1 MICIPTI
8 KSFVKSRMFNLINIQ
23 LLNILGSEI
32 TAKKCMNNDLILN
45 WIPVYIKVT
54 KIDSVRFD
62 HTGIKSFF
70 FKFQISVIFYN
81 FIFFPPFLYFLFF
94 FFCFFKFS
102 LKFFFKFSDLFMET
116 FVKPVS
122 CLVFQPYIFPN
133 IQKSLLILKQ
143 QIRIFPG
150 LQFVWIFYAPFLIWI
165 IFIKCTSSRS
175 VKIY

>member
-1 MICIPTI
+1 MH
-8 KSFVKSRMFNLINIQ
+8 
-23 LLNILGSEI
+23 
-32 TAKKCMNNDLILN
+32 NDLILN

-70 FKFQISVIFYN
+70 FKFQFSVIFYN
-81 FIFFPPFLYFLFF
+81 LLFSPTFSLLLIFF
-94 FFCFFKFS
+94 FFCFFKIS

-116 FVKPVS
+116 FVKPVF

-150 LQFVWIFYAPFLIWI
+150 LQFFLDFLCPFFNLNYFY
-165 IFIKCTSSRS
+165 
-175 VKIY
+175 

>member
-32 TAKKCMNNDLILN
+32 TAKKCMHNDLILN

-62 HTGIKSFF
+62 HTGIKSFC

-94 FFCFFKFS
+94 FFVSLNFLWNFS
-102 LKFFFKFSDLFMET
+102 LNFQIYSWRLLWNRYSALFFNHTFSPT
-116 FVKPVS
+116 SKS
-122 CLVFQPYIFPN
+122 PY
-133 IQKSLLILKQ
+133 
-143 QIRIFPG
+143 
-150 LQFVWIFYAPFLIWI
+150 
-165 IFIKCTSSRS
+165 
-175 VKIY
+175 

>member
-1 MICIPTI
+1 
-8 KSFVKSRMFNLINIQ
+8 MFNLINIQ

-150 LQFVWIFYAPFLIWI
+150 LQFVWIFYAPFLI
-165 IFIKCTSSRS
+165 
-175 VKIY
+175 

>member
-1 MICIPTI
+1 MH
-8 KSFVKSRMFNLINIQ
+8 
-23 LLNILGSEI
+23 
-32 TAKKCMNNDLILN
+32 NDLILN

-70 FKFQISVIFYN
+70 FKFQFSVIFYN
-81 FIFFPPFLYFLFF
+81 FIFFPPFLYFFF
-94 FFCFFKFS
+94 ICFFE
-102 LKFFFKFSDLFMET
+102 FSDLFMET
-116 FVKPVS
+116 FVKPVF

-150 LQFVWIFYAPFLIWI
+150 LQFVGLFMPLFEFELFLLSVQAPDLSKSINTIHVSLHFSFTAVFCL
-165 IFIKCTSSRS
+165 FVAVSTKNVKDKEEEIK
-175 VKIY
+175 

>member
-1 MICIPTI
+1 MCCTCISFSYQNASNTGIYKSSTGFNKNKQKSIDCKLLNLLICIPTI

-32 TAKKCMNNDLILN
+32 TAKKCMHNDLILN

-81 FIFFPPFLYFLFF
+81 FIFFPPFLYFFF
-94 FFCFFKFS
+94 FFVS
-102 LKFFFKFSDLFMET
+102 L
-116 FVKPVS
+116 
-122 CLVFQPYIFPN
+122 N
-133 IQKSLLILKQ
+133 
-143 QIRIFPG
+143 
-150 LQFVWIFYAPFLIWI
+150 FL
-165 IFIKCTSSRS
+165 
-175 VKIY
+175 

>member
-8 KSFVKSRMFNLINIQ
+8 TSFVKSRMFNLINIQ

-32 TAKKCMNNDLILN
+32 TAKKCMHNDLILN

-94 FFCFFKFS
+94 FFSLNFLWNFS
-102 LKFFFKFSDLFMET
+102 LNFQIYSWRLLWNRYSALFFNHTFSPT
-116 FVKPVS
+116 SKS
-122 CLVFQPYIFPN
+122 PY
-133 IQKSLLILKQ
+133 
-143 QIRIFPG
+143 
-150 LQFVWIFYAPFLIWI
+150 
-165 IFIKCTSSRS
+165 
-175 VKIY
+175 